1 MASPGDMLDGDASA
15 APAPKSVAPAA
26 ITESAVDKS
35 DRLASTRP
43 VPADDVVLSPLV
55 FMSLTVMAKG
65 KGSLS
70 VLGGFGGES

>member
-15 APAPKSVAPAA
+15 APAPNRVAPAA
-26 ITESAVDKS
+26 ITERAVDKS
-35 DRLASTRP
+35 DRLTSTRP
-43 VPADDVVLSPLV
+43 VPADDVLSPLV
-55 FMSLTVMAKG
+55 FMSLTVVAKG